1 MQKLGSGIVTYAVF
15 IFALVIILI
24 NLVSLVFPSL
34 IVTLLDD
41 SGFGGNPFELGTWAI
56 HVIVTNIAFLIFGIL
71 YFSKKLPGF
80 IQNSINFIKNYEVS
94 RNVAT
99 IVVVGIVF
107 GYIGFAMAEPDIEES
122 TIFGDYE
129 RVKLVVEK
137 WPFVNDVNTG
147 LYNLHVKNFLLKSS
161 QFLFNNFRVIPFIE
175 SISLLILTYF
185 FTAEFTKKR
194 LAGIVSM
201 IILLQS
207 YTFRTFDT
215 IASYENS
222 WILFY
227 LLSLFLITKKWQL
240 SPISYV
246 ASVFS
251 KPLTVPYLPLT
262 LFFTYRSEIPRRKKI
277 YILISYV
284 IIVILGIIGLLI
296 LGIDFGG
303 NIAERGLNF
312 DHIDFLRAFTA
323 WSFQLRFDG
332 LFLLFILPLI
342 VALFFTSR
350 SGFPQADS
358 VLFLIAGIIVVMP
371 LLVGLTSF
379 NIHPYRYVSLI
390 VFFAIGV
397 GTLLSKSIKS
407 A

>member
-1 MQKLGSGIVTYAVF
+1 MQKLDSGIVTYVVF

-34 IVTLLDD
+34 IITFLDEF
-41 SGFGGNPFELGTWAI
+41 GFGGNPFELGTWAI
-56 HVIVTNIAFLIFGIL
+56 PVIVTNIAVLIFGIF
-71 YFSKKLPGF
+71 YFSKKLPSF
-80 IQNSINFIKNYEVS
+80 IQKSINFIKNFEVS

-99 IVVVGIVF
+99 IVVIGIIF
-107 GYIGFAMAEPDIEES
+107 GYIGWAMLEPEIDES
-122 TIFGDYE
+122 MVFGDFE

-137 WPFVNDVNTG
+137 WPFVNDVQTG
-147 LYNLHVKNFLLKSS
+147 LFNLHVKNFLLKSS

-194 LAGIVSM
+194 FAGIVAM

-207 YTFRTFDT
+207 YTFHAFDT

-227 LLSLFLITKKWQL
+227 LLSLFLIIKKWYL
-240 SPISYV
+240 SPISYI
-246 ASVFS
+246 ASIFS
-251 KPLTVPYLPLT
+251 KPLTIPYLPMT
-262 LFFTYRSEIPRRKKI
+262 LFFTYRSEIPKRKKI
-277 YILISYV
+277 YILISYI

-303 NIAERGLNF
+303 NIAERRLTF
-312 DHIDFLRAFTA
+312 DYVDFLSAFTA

-332 LFLLFILPLI
+332 IFLLFILPLT
-342 VALFFTSR
+342 VALFLTSR

-358 VLFLIAGIIVVMP
+358 VLFLIVGIIVVMP
-371 LLVGLTSF
+371 LLVGLTTF

-397 GTLLSKSIKS
+397 GTLLSKNTKS
-407 A
+407 V